1 MCLNIFCGGLLILI
15 LLILWLMFRR
25 MVRPVLSFIFHP
37 VKGNETYVVPRTGFM
52 GVVVLLASIVGFT
65 FLWFSVSTI
74 LGVGAELFN
83 PIYFFLLVLAI
94 VVAAGAILGLEY
106 SYRSMYDVLRL
117 ERHGVAENPVLGELF
132 HVMGID
138 DDGTVVSSPF
148 VQYSY
153 AKDFKGNLRLY
164 PEFGEEEAYK
174 KGRLQITVTYL
185 PEMPGLHRVSKKK
198 TAHQT
203 GSETFPA
210 SELSRP
216 VPSETGPAEEVIPR
230 ALTKFTRAESGT
242 FIIFWH
248 RETKTFVQF
257 LKLGDAMLLYYS
269 MSSAQATDALTL
281 RSHEYFARHEI
292 QMETEPRGAG
302 SYQMDFPPGPDQVK
316 QAAGIAFEIFD
327 QVFLLPRTSILE
339 VEVGK

>member
-1 MCLNIFCGGLLILI
+1 MDILMCLNIFCGGLLILI

-174 KGRLQITVTYL
+174 KGRLQITNARSSPRLEEENRASNWIGNIPSLRTVA
-185 PEMPGLHRVSKKK
+185 PGPIRNRPGR
-198 TAHQT
+198 
-203 GSETFPA
+203 GSHP
-210 SELSRP
+210 
-216 VPSETGPAEEVIPR
+216 PR
-230 ALTKFTRAESGT
+230 ADKIYARR
-242 FIIFWH
+242 IRNIH
-248 RETKTFVQF
+248 HF
-257 LKLGDAMLLYYS
+257 L
-269 MSSAQATDALTL
+269 AQRNKNLCP
-281 RSHEYFARHEI
+281 I
-292 QMETEPRGAG
+292 P
-302 SYQMDFPPGPDQVK
+302 
-316 QAAGIAFEIFD
+316 
-327 QVFLLPRTSILE
+327 
-339 VEVGK
+339 